1 MCNVYLSNNFAVNV
15 FNTVYVLRDRIASG
29 ECLNF
34 VTGKSFGN
42 KNSEILTTECQ
53 FKKYPSNCWATFKQ
67 IQTIGGSVKGQHGIT
82 ITLVMKKEETEEDKA
97 IKPLKTAGKET
108 IIKRITVFNLSQIH
122 DARLDHLTKEQK
134 EDLNGIDLGQ
144 IENLQN
150 NLQAVDLKVASVEIE
165 NKMNALENGVKAIEN
180 KEENKNMPVIEIT
193 EEWGA
198 KNIEGTTYFVDNR
211 KIRKPKKAATKKPV
225 KKATTKSAKKATVK
239 ATKKPNVDPLQKAI
253 NDFDNFV
260 AGL

>member
-1 MCNVYLSNNFAVNV
+1 
-15 FNTVYVLRDRIASG
+15 
-29 ECLNF
+29 
-34 VTGKSFGN
+34 
-42 KNSEILTTECQ
+42 
-53 FKKYPSNCWATFKQ
+53 
-67 IQTIGGSVKGQHGIT
+67 
-82 ITLVMKKEETEEDKA
+82 
-97 IKPLKTAGKET
+97 
-108 IIKRITVFNLSQIH
+108 
-122 DARLDHLTKEQK
+122 LDHLTKEQK

-180 KEENKNMPVIEIT
+180 KEENKNMPVLVVDEVAEI
-193 EEWGA
+193 
-198 KNIEGTTYFVDNR
+198 
-211 KIRKPKKAATKKPV
+211 KPKKATKKAATKKPV
-225 KKATTKSAKKATVK
+225 KKATAKSAKRATAK